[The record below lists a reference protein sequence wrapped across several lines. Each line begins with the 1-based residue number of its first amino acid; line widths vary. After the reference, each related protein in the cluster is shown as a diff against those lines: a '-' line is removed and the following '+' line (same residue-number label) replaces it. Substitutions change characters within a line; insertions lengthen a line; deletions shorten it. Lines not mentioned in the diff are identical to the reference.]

1 MHESWGKILYEN
13 FLANEHHYL
22 RSRHNFLTSRHNYK
36 SFFRQLWYVDFWD
49 VMLTCQ
55 IMMST
60 CQIMTSTCH
69 ISIILLL
76 SVWQK
81 LGKNLFL
88 AHLSWKLKAQVSF
101 SDHLSSVVCP
111 SVRPCVCKL
120 FLFSTSSP
128 EQQGQFQP
136 NLAQSI
142 IEWREYEGLH
152 PFLRGNSNKIVEIH

>member
-1 MHESWGKILYEN
+1 MSPGEKYSMKIFWEMN
-13 FLANEHHYL
+13 IIIWEVDIIFWQVDII
-22 RSRHNFLTSRHNYK
+22 TSP
-36 SFFRQLWYVDFWD
+36 FFRQLWYVDFWD

-142 IEWREYEGLH
+142 LGWKRFKFVQMKGHAL
-152 PFLRGNSNKIVEIH
+152 FQGK